1 MEGEVNSTTKFTT
14 SLSTVH
20 VKSAFGGSSAKVSPS
35 SQSAMNASEMA
46 QKVMDASRDLE
57 NYADQM
63 GEDDFTEDG
72 DVTSRMDTDAEL
84 LEEPFD
90 SERAAQDNPDGD
102 VPQTEAADNVPD
114 TDRVA
119 EPGLQSGVE

>member
-1 MEGEVNSTTKFTT
+1 
-14 SLSTVH
+14 
-20 VKSAFGGSSAKVSPS
+20 
-35 SQSAMNASEMA
+35 MNASEMA